1 MLVCSVVLRYGLL
14 RPGLCVPVL
23 LCAVGVSPTTYSAI
37 DMSAYSQHTLG
48 VHQKE
53 AIAILSFQV
62 SEVSEEI
69 WGPGI
74 ENDEAI

>member
-1 MLVCSVVLRYGLL
+1 MSLSESALRL
-14 RPGLCVPVL
+14 RERRY
-23 LCAVGVSPTTYSAI
+23 SPI
-37 DMSAYSQHTLG
+37 DMFSFFQHTLG
-48 VHQKE
+48 VHDKE
-53 AIAILSFQV
+53 TIAILSFEV